1 MRFFSTTFLGAL
13 VLFLWG
19 GLTLAVI
26 PWHSAVLLGV
36 RDEAA
41 VMKTLQEQAVNT
53 GVYSVPIAHK
63 AYTATTPFATVIYRP
78 GGMGMSAG
86 AVMGV
91 SFATY
96 WLAAMIAVFLLP
108 KREELTYGRKVV
120 FFLGLGAFTSLI
132 AHVSNWTW
140 LGYSTSYTL
149 MAIFDQM
156 VGWLLA
162 GLVMARLTP
171 SWKYAK

>member
-1 MRFFSTTFLGAL
+1 
-13 VLFLWG
+13 
-19 GLTLAVI
+19 
-26 PWHSAVLLGV
+26 
-36 RDEAA
+36 
-41 VMKTLQEQAVNT
+41 
-53 GVYSVPIAHK
+53 
-63 AYTATTPFATVIYRP
+63 
-78 GGMGMSAG
+78 
-86 AVMGV
+86 
-91 SFATY
+91 
-96 WLAAMIAVFLLP
+96 
-108 KREELTYGRKVV
+108 V